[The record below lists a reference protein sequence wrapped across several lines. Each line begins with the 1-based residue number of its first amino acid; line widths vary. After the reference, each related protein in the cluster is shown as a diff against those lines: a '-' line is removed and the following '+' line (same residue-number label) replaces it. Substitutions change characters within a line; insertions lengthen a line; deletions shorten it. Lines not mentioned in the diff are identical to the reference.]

1 MNKHFIVFFITLVM
15 VVGTTAMAGDKG
27 KHNHNRSK
35 AKFVDY
41 ARVVE
46 VEPIY
51 RKVRISIPK
60 EECWQEKTH
69 RPMKYRTQHNA
80 TANIVVGGI
89 VGGVIGHQLG
99 HGRSRDIATVAGSVI
114 GASIGHELANHTKTA
129 VTKMS
134 YTKHCNTH
142 RRQRKVRRLDGY
154 WVTYRYKG
162 EHFMTRLQEKPG
174 RRIRVMVKITPY

>member
-1 MNKHFIVFFITLVM
+1 MNKLFIVFFIILTIVI
-15 VVGTTAMAGDKG
+15 GPTTMAGDKE
-27 KHNHNRSK
+27 KHNKHQSK

-51 RKVRISIPK
+51 RKVRITIPE

-69 RPMKYRTQHNA
+69 RPKKYRSQHNT

-99 HGRSRDIATVAGSVI
+99 HGRSRDIATVAGNVI
-114 GASIGHELANHTKTA
+114 GASIGHELANHSKTA
-129 VTKMS
+129 INKMS
-134 YTKHCNTH
+134 YTKRCNTH
-142 RRQRKVRRLDGY
+142 KRQRKVRRLDGY

-162 EHFMTRLQEKPG
+162 EHFTTRMQEKPG